1 MSLSPITRTEQTGAR
16 DTKRERNKER
26 KRREEGQTI
35 TNKFENERGDDIT
48 GPSGQKGGPGQP
60 GRGGPSGQPGSPGF
74 PGSKGDP
81 GSTGSGPPGNPGIKV
96 QDQSLET
103 PPLFS
108 PATLDQV

>member
-1 MSLSPITRTEQTGAR
+1 MFSENTPTTYKQTPHCLPIAHTHLGLGLMLLCLLSSH
-16 DTKRERNKER
+16 
-26 KRREEGQTI
+26 
-35 TNKFENERGDDIT
+35 GDDIT